1 MYHRNYNINK
11 PIKNPKKYER
21 SINNIMLKQKHH
33 QSSEEVEGSTSTS
46 RYGSIIFN
54 VDVDDDGKREGGAV
68 VGINDNIM
76 DQQQQTHEHEHQH
89 VQQQKQRNW
98 GTVTAKVMLCI
109 FVISMIIRGG
119 SGMTINNYNTPV
131 VGSLLINNSND
142 FPPEGQQPTTGTGT
156 GTGTPPGQPFFS
168 WKSWGHGVRGYWD
181 QKKEDWIELEDELH
195 MKVCFNIC

>member
-119 SGMTINNYNTPV
+119 SGMINNNTPI
-131 VGSLLINNSND
+131 VGSLIHN
-142 FPPEGQQPTTGTGT
+142 FPEGQPTTGTGTGT

>member
-1 MYHRNYNINK
+1 MYHRNYNINN

-119 SGMTINNYNTPV
+119 SGMINNNTPI
-131 VGSLLINNSND
+131 VGSLIHN
-142 FPPEGQQPTTGTGT
+142 FPEGQPTTGTGTGT

-195 MKVCFNIC
+195 MKVCINIC

>member
-119 SGMTINNYNTPV
+119 SGMINNNTPI
-131 VGSLLINNSND
+131 VGSLIHN
-142 FPPEGQQPTTGTGT
+142 FPEGQPTTGTGT

-168 WKSWGHGVRGYWD
+168 WKSWGHGVRSYWD